1 MTASTAARK
10 TDELLEVLAED
21 IRHLETTLSTLDHL
35 RGLLIKRDDA
45 GLQELLAQIA
55 HGSDA
60 RAVLDRKRETLRAE
74 LAGALGC
81 EGDRLTL
88 SALQTLV
95 PDGQRKKLIE
105 RQKRLKTLASDLRRE
120 YRLTARL
127 VSDCARFNR
136 SLMRIVFG
144 LDGKDTLTYSPRGT
158 VKHRENAALMNLRL

>member
-1 MTASTAARK
+1 MTVSTAARK

-21 IRHLETTLSTLDHL
+21 VRHLEATLSTLDTL

-45 GLQELLAQIA
+45 GLQELLARIA
-55 HGSDA
+55 REGDA
-60 RAVLDRKRETLRAE
+60 RAAMDRKREVLRAE

-81 EGDRLTL
+81 EADRLTL

-95 PDGQRKKLIE
+95 PDDSRKKLIE
-105 RQKRLKTLASDLRRE
+105 KQRRLKTLASDLRRE

-144 LDGKDTLTYSPRGT
+144 LDGKDTLTYSARGT
-158 VKHRENAALMNLRL
+158 VKQGENPALMSLRL